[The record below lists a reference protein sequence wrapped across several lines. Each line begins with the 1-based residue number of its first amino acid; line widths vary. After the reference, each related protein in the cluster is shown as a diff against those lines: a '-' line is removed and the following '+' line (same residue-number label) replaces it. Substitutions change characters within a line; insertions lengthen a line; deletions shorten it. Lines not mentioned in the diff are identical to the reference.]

1 MPSKSDKYV
10 QGKLNRLQDNDE
22 GYQDIL
28 RRLEMEFEVT
38 VGVIG
43 DKASQAHEG
52 SEETVVEIGTKHE
65 FGIDVPKRSFIR
77 DTVDAHQSDIQDLQR
92 IAGKK
97 LLDRR
102 RKRLEKI
109 PEAFGLVVVGMIQE
123 RIAAGIPPENSE
135 ETIERK
141 GSSTPLIDT
150 GQLRS
155 SITHK
160 VEVKK

>member
-1 MPSKSDKYV
+1 MTSKVV
-10 QGKLNRLQDNDE
+10 QKKLNKLQDNDE

-28 RRLEMEFEVT
+28 RRAEMEFEVT

-43 DKASQAHEG
+43 DEASQAHRG

-77 DTVDAHQSDIQDLQR
+77 DTVDARQPDIQDLLR
-92 IAGKK
+92 AAGKRI
-97 LLDRR
+97 LDRGVR
-102 RKRLEKI
+102 RLEKI
-109 PEAFGLVVVGMIQE
+109 PEVFGLLVVGMIQE
-123 RIAAGIPPENSE
+123 RIAAGIPPENAP
-135 ETIERK
+135 ETIEKK